1 MKYLTLF
8 FALVVFSVSVHA
20 ESSAYRVS
28 DDVTPEFQ
36 AITLTLDPDVATF
49 QGNTQIHLVVAA
61 EVSHIEFYQSGL
73 VLDRVVLTQGDQ
85 VWPMTVEA
93 AQHDIQHAS
102 TGATIS
108 PGNYV
113 LKIAYQGK
121 INNTSDGAYVSR
133 FDGRNYISTQF
144 EDMHARKAFPGID
157 EPDAKIP
164 YQVTISAPEK
174 HVVLSNTP
182 VQKRVVNDGVQ
193 TVQFEKTKPMPS
205 YLVAF
210 AVGEFDSVPIP
221 GLSIPGRIYTPKGQA
236 QEALFAAERTA
247 EILHYLEA
255 YFGQPYPYKKLDFV
269 AVPTFTHGAMEN
281 VGLVTYRS
289 EILLRGQAPVLAEQ
303 STPLMVIAHELAHMW
318 YGNLVTMAWWD
329 DLWLNEAFASF
340 MAARLMQDLYPEHN
354 YKTRL
359 VAERAFGPD
368 AAETT
373 KPVKKTVRVAA
384 DVMDGLGLNY
394 SKGEAILH
402 WIESQI
408 GSAAFQSAVRDY
420 MAEFAWR
427 NAKADDLWRVLSN
440 ASKTDVGSMMRT
452 YLEQPSYPMVD
463 FNAKGQV
470 QQRRYHLTG
479 ADVPDQG
486 WTVPLSLKLKR
497 DGEIVSQQVLLNA
510 QRQTFPALAGADWI
524 YPNTE
529 ANGYYRWRIP
539 SNQLAAMLM
548 DLDALTVREKKAL
561 LYNSEALLN
570 AGELG
575 FTEFMTVLE
584 ALSAQKDPAVARS
597 VVSVLAGFEYLI
609 DSNNE
614 AAFGNFVESR
624 LIHWFNALGTVD
636 REQDSDDQLR
646 LRHSAFGLLSTYS
659 DNADVH
665 EAAAHLATGFL
676 SSPQLEQRQMAARAL
691 RAVAQRGDEKWLVRY
706 EKALTASRDANV
718 KSVIQR
724 ALNFKGEKL
733 MLAVLDLAMGDT
745 INPADTMSVI
755 SAVVNVQ
762 DDPTPFYAWLSKNL
776 DALANKIPDYHVT
789 RIPQYV
795 SRSCDTDT
803 IQLADAL
810 YSKVASSYE
819 GMTRGWEI
827 AKASSEQCVNLKQR
841 HQAAFDAYLESVA
854 AAGSSVK

>member
-1 MKYLTLF
+1 MKYLTLI
-8 FALVVFSVSVHA
+8 FALLVFTVSAQA
-20 ESSAYRVS
+20 ETVDYRVS
-28 DDVTPEFQ
+28 GDVNPEFQ
-36 AITLTLDPDVATF
+36 AITLTLDPDMSTF
-49 QGNTQIHLVVAA
+49 TGVTEIHLAVAA
-61 EVSHIEFYQSGL
+61 EVSRLEFYQSGL
-73 VLDRVVLTQGDQ
+73 SLESVVLQQGEQ
-85 VWPMTVEA
+85 TWPMTVKA

-102 TGATIS
+102 TGAKIA
-108 PGNYV
+108 PGKYV
-113 LKIAYQGK
+113 LKISYQGK
-121 INNTSDGAYVSR
+121 INDTSDGAYVSR

-164 YQVTISAPEK
+164 YQLTISAPEK

-182 VQKRVVNDGVQ
+182 VSTRNVTDGVQ
-193 TVQFEKTKPMPS
+193 TVYFEKTKPMPS

-210 AVGEFDSVPIP
+210 AVGEFDSVPIE
-221 GLSIPGRIYTPKGQA
+221 GLSIPGRIYTPKGQS
-236 QEALFAAERTA
+236 QDALFAARRTA
-247 EILHYLEA
+247 EILRYLEA

-289 EILLRGQAPVLAEQ
+289 EILLRGENPVLAEQ

-354 YKTRL
+354 YETRL

-368 AAETT
+368 AAATT

-408 GSAAFQSAVRDY
+408 GSDAFQAAVREY
-420 MAEFAWR
+420 MTEFAWR
-427 NAKADDLWRVLSN
+427 NAKADDLWRVLTK

-452 YLEQPSYPMVD
+452 YLEQPSYPLVVFDVD
-463 FNAKGQV
+463 GEV

-479 ADVPDQG
+479 ADVPEQA

-497 DGEIVSQQVLLNA
+497 DGKIVTQQILLNA
-510 QRQTFPALAGADWI
+510 EQQTFPALTNADWI

-539 SNQLAAMLM
+539 QQQLTAMLQ
-548 DLDALTVREKKAL
+548 DLDAFTVREKKAL
-561 LYNSEALLN
+561 LYNAEALLN
-570 AGELG
+570 AGEMG
-575 FTEFMTVLE
+575 FAEFMSVLE
-584 ALSAQKDPAVARS
+584 ALSLQKDPAVARS

-609 DSNNE
+609 DAENE
-614 AAFGNFVESR
+614 AAFGRFVESR
-624 LIHWFNALGTVD
+624 LIHWFDALGTVD

-646 LRHSAFGLLSTYS
+646 LRHSVFGLLSKYS
-659 DNADVH
+659 DN
-665 EAAAHLATGFL
+665 EAVQNAANDLATQFL
-676 SSPQLEQRQMAARAL
+676 SNPQLEHRQMAARAL
-691 RAVAQRGDEKWLVRY
+691 RAVAQRGDEKWLARY
-706 EKALTASRDANV
+706 EKALTSSRDANV

-733 MLAVLDLAMGDT
+733 MLAVLDLAMSDT

-755 SAVVNVQ
+755 SAIAMVQ
-762 DDPTPFYAWLSKNL
+762 DDPVPFYAWLSKNL
-776 DALANKIPDYHVT
+776 ELLAKKIPDYHVT

-795 SRSCDTDT
+795 SRSCDADT
-803 IQLADAL
+803 IKLADEL
-810 YSKVASSYE
+810 YSNVAGAYE

-827 AKASSEQCVNLKQR
+827 AKASSEQCVTLKKRYQTT
-841 HQAAFDAYLESVA
+841 FNAYLTA
-854 AAGSSVK
+854 SSSIK

>member
-1 MKYLTLF
+1 MKYLNLIFTLLF
-8 FALVVFSVSVHA
+8 FTFSVKA
-20 ESSAYRVS
+20 ESIDYRVS
-28 DDVTPEFQ
+28 DDVNPEFQ
-36 AITLTLDPDVATF
+36 AITLTLDPDVSTF
-49 QGNTQIHLVVAA
+49 TGETDIHLLVTT
-61 EVSHIEFYQSGL
+61 EVSRLEFYQSGL
-73 VLDRVVLTQGDQ
+73 TLEKVALQQGDQ
-85 VWPMTVEA
+85 IWPMTVNA

-102 TGATIS
+102 TGATIA
-108 PGNYV
+108 PGKYV
-113 LKIAYQGK
+113 LKITYQGK
-121 INNTSDGAYVSR
+121 INDTSDGAYVSR

-157 EPDAKIP
+157 EPDVKIP

-182 VQKRVVNDGVQ
+182 VLERRVVDGMQ
-193 TVQFEKTKPMPS
+193 TVHFEKTKPMPS

-210 AVGEFDSVPIP
+210 AVGEFDSVPIQ
-221 GLSIPGRIYTPKGQA
+221 GLSIPGRIYTPKGQS
-236 QEALFAAERTA
+236 QEALFAAQRTA
-247 EILHYLEA
+247 EILRYLEA

-289 EILLRGQAPVLAEQ
+289 EILLRGENPVLAEQ

-359 VAERAFGPD
+359 VAERAFSPD
-368 AAETT
+368 AAATT

-408 GSAAFQSAVRDY
+408 GSDAFQAAVREY
-420 MAEFAWR
+420 MTEFAWR
-427 NAKADDLWRVLSN
+427 NAKADDLWRVLTK
-440 ASKTDVGSMMRT
+440 ASKTDVASMMRT
-452 YLEQPSYPMVD
+452 YLEQPSYPLVD
-463 FNAKGQV
+463 FNVDGQV
-470 QQRRYHLTG
+470 QQQRYHLTG
-479 ADVPDQG
+479 ADVPDQA
-486 WTVPLSLKLKR
+486 WMVPLSLKVKR
-497 DGEIVSQQVLLNA
+497 DGKIVSQQILLTA
-510 QRQTFPALAGADWI
+510 QNQSFPTLADVDWV

-539 SNQLAAMLM
+539 SEQLSAMLH

-561 LYNSEALLN
+561 LYNTEALLN

-575 FTEFMTVLE
+575 FAEFMSVLE

-609 DSNNE
+609 DEDNQV
-614 AAFGNFVESR
+614 AFGKFVESR
-624 LIHWFNALGTVD
+624 LVHWFNALGTVD
-636 REQDSDDQLR
+636 REQDTDDQLR
-646 LRHSAFGLLSTYS
+646 LRHSAFGLLSKYS
-659 DNADVH
+659 DNADVQK
-665 EAAAHLATGFL
+665 AATELTSAFL
-676 SSPQLEQRQMAARAL
+676 TSPQLEQRQMAARAL
-691 RAVAQRGDEKWLVRY
+691 RAVAQHGDEKWLARY

-733 MLAVLDLAMGDT
+733 MQAVLDLAMSDV
-745 INPADTMSVI
+745 INPADTISVI
-755 SAVVNVQ
+755 STVVDAQ

-776 DALANKIPDYHVT
+776 DALAKKIPDYHVT
-789 RIPQYV
+789 RIPQTV

-803 IQLADAL
+803 IKLADDL
-810 YSKVASSYE
+810 YTKVAGSYE

-827 AKASSEQCVNLKQR
+827 AKASSEQCVTLKQR
-841 HQAAFDAYLESVA
+841 YQAAFNAYLNATDSI
-854 AAGSSVK
+854 K